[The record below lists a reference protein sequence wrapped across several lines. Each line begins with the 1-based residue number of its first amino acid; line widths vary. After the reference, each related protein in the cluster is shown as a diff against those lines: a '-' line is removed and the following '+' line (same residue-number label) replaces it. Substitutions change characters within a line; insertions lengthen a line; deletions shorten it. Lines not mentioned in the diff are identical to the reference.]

1 MDTFVPKRILTGDR
15 PTGPLHIGHLVGSL
29 QNRVAFQEHTEQY
42 ILIADTQALSDN
54 VGDEVRISNGVREV
68 VKDYLAV
75 GIDPEKTTLCLQSA
89 LPALSEITLYYLNLV
104 SVSRLK
110 QNPTVKHEIEQKGFG
125 EQVPAGFLIYPV
137 SQAADITAFKADGV
151 PVGDDQIPMIEQTNE
166 IVRKFNRIYET
177 SVLVEAQSIL
187 SKTPRLSGIDG
198 NAKMSKSLNNAVYL
212 KDTPEEIREK
222 IHSAYTDPHHIHIN
236 DPGVIEGNVVFEY
249 LDVFDTDT
257 VRVEQFKKHYQQGGL
272 GDSELK
278 EHLASVMT
286 DILRPI
292 GEKRAS
298 LSDAYVDT
306 IIQEGTT
313 RANDITNKTLGEI
326 KKAMCMYVL

>member
-29 QNRVAFQEHTEQY
+29 QNRVVFQEKTEQY

-54 VGDEVRISNGVREV
+54 VGDEVKISNGVREV

-89 LPALSEITLYYLNLV
+89 LPALSEIALYYLNLV

-110 QNPTVKHEIEQKGFG
+110 QNPTVKNEIEQKGFG

-166 IVRKFNRIYET
+166 IVRKFNRLYET

-187 SKTPRLSGIDG
+187 SKTPRLSGVDG

-212 KDTPEEIREK
+212 KDTPEEIRAK
-222 IHSAYTDPHHIHIN
+222 IHSAYTDPNHIHIN

-249 LDVFDTDT
+249 LDIFDTDT
-257 VRVEQFKKHYQQGGL
+257 VRVEQFKKEYQQGGL
-272 GDSELK
+272 GDSKLK
-278 EHLASVMT
+278 EHLS
-286 DILRPI
+286 DIMIEVLHPI
-292 GEKRAS
+292 SEKRTS
-298 LSDAYVDT
+298 ISDAYVDT
-306 IIQEGTT
+306 IIQEGTA

-326 KKAMCMYVL
+326 KKAMGMYIL